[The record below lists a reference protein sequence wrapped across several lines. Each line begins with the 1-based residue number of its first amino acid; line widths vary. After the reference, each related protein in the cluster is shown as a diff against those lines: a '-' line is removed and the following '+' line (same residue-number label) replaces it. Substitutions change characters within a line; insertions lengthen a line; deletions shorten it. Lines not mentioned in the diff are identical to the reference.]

1 MVTPA
6 GLDAQFTL
14 RTAAIRLDEL
24 RAREALA
31 SFAED
36 VSGAG
41 PPAPLSCTEALELL
55 ALSEAL
61 ARKAHYGRQLSV
73 RSARAAGASWSQIG
87 AALGVS
93 KQAAWEA
100 HGQWI
105 DSQSAAHRRTGY
117 AGLDDAAAAAART
130 LAGDPDLEPG

>member
-1 MVTPA
+1 MHTPE
-6 GLDAQFTL
+6 GLDGQFTL

-36 VSGAG
+36 VSDAA
-41 PPAPLSCTEALELL
+41 PPAPLGCAEALELL
-55 ALSEAL
+55 ALSEVL

-73 RSARAAGASWSQIG
+73 RTARAAGASWSQIG
-87 AALGVS
+87 AALGIS

-105 DSQSAAHRRTGY
+105 DSQSEAHRRTGY
-117 AGLDDAAAAAART
+117 AGLDDDAARAARI
-130 LAGDPDLEPG
+130 LAGDPEQEPA

>member
-1 MVTPA
+1 MVTPD
-6 GLDAQFTL
+6 GLDGQFTL
-14 RTAAIRLDEL
+14 RTAAVRLDEL

-31 SFAED
+31 SFAEE
-36 VSGAG
+36 VSGAAAA
-41 PPAPLSCTEALELL
+41 APLGCAEALELL

-61 ARKAHYGRQLSV
+61 SRKAHYGRQLSV
-73 RSARAAGASWSQIG
+73 RTARAAGASWSQIG
-87 AALGVS
+87 AALGIS

-105 DSQSAAHRRTGY
+105 DGQSAAHRRTGY

-130 LAGDPDLEPG
+130 LAGDPDQKPG

>member
-1 MVTPA
+1 LHTPE
-6 GLDAQFTL
+6 GLDGRFTL

-36 VSGAG
+36 ASAA
-41 PPAPLSCTEALELL
+41 PPAPLGCAEALELL

-73 RSARAAGASWSQIG
+73 RTARAAGASWSQIG
-87 AALGVS
+87 AALGIS

-105 DSQSAAHRRTGY
+105 DSQSEAHRRTGY
-117 AGLDDAAAAAART
+117 AGLDDAAASAARI
-130 LAGDPDLEPG
+130 LAGEPEQEPG